1 MARELLA
8 KHRRY
13 LEFNKNLHEMSSKKR
28 QRIQLMRTSNS
39 EDAIISG
46 QVNEEARYLQKTEND
61 FINLLRLSE
70 PLDNFQIS
78 ELLKLSE
85 FSKL

>member
-1 MARELLA
+1 
-8 KHRRY
+8 
-13 LEFNKNLHEMSSKKR
+13 
-28 QRIQLMRTSNS
+28 MRTSNS